1 MTPHA
6 PPQPAPLA
14 LAADYFDGQQARPHA
29 VRLTVQAGQLHID
42 GDGVALRVPL
52 RRVSWPERQRHGA
65 RQAYLP
71 GHGMLSHADAAT
83 WDAWAAASGLRPG
96 WLVPWMQSWRGAL
109 VATVCLVVA
118 LWGGWRWGLPAAAHA
133 VVAVVPERLDEQL
146 GRAVLDTLDQEF
158 LHPSQLPMAQQQAV
172 RASFE
177 QAAQRLARAEGAA
190 AVPRWTLEFRDM
202 RPRSRPAEA
211 PAAKASAARAPAAP
225 ASAQAGNS
233 DRPDR
238 PDHSGDGQDSI
249 ANALAL
255 PGGTLVVTDAMVRLL
270 ADRPDVLVGVFGH
283 ELGHLQHRH
292 GMRLLVQASLLAAA
306 SSLLIGDFSS
316 VLAAAPV
323 LLGQAAYSRRFEFEA
338 DQAAVRML
346 QANGSSP
353 KVFGVLF
360 ERLQRMQASEG
371 GTTADGGGWPT
382 GLASHPPDAERMR
395 RMTDP
400 D

>member
-1 MTPHA
+1 MSRDGALP
-6 PPQPAPLA
+6 A
-14 LAADYFDGQQARPHA
+14 LAAHYFDGQQARPHA
-29 VRLTVQAGQLHID
+29 VHLTVLGGQLHID
-42 GDGVALRVPL
+42 GDGVALRVPV
-52 RRVSWPERQRHGA
+52 RRVSWPERQRHGT

-83 WDAWAAASGLRPG
+83 WDAWAAASGLRQG

-109 VATVCLVVA
+109 LATALLLVA

-133 VVAVVPERLDEQL
+133 IVAMVPERLDEQL
-146 GRAVLDTLDQEF
+146 GRAVLDTLDKDF
-158 LHPSQLPMAQQQAV
+158 LRPSQLPMAQQQAV
-172 RASFE
+172 RVFFE
-177 QAAQRLARAEGAA
+177 RAAERLARAEGAG

-202 RPRSRPAEA
+202 RPRSQPADA
-211 PAAKASAARAPAAP
+211 PSAKASAASAPAASASAAGRAPAA
-225 ASAQAGNS
+225 
-233 DRPDR
+233 D
-238 PDHSGDGQDSI
+238 DGV

-255 PGGTLVVTDAMVRLL
+255 PGGTLIVTDAMARLL

-292 GMRLLVQASLLAAA
+292 GMRLLVQAGLLAAA

-323 LLGQAAYSRRFEFEA
+323 VLGQAAYSRAFEFEA

-360 ERLQRMQASEG
+360 ERLQRAQAVEG

-382 GLASHPPDAERMR
+382 GLASHPPDAERIR

>member
-1 MTPHA
+1 VN
-6 PPQPAPLA
+6 QPGAPLT

-29 VRLTVQAGQLHID
+29 VHLTVQGGQLHID
-42 GDGVALRVPL
+42 GDGVALRVPV
-52 RRVSWPERQRHGA
+52 RRVSWPERQRHGT

-83 WDAWAAASGLRPG
+83 WDAWAAASGLRQG

-109 VATVCLVVA
+109 LATALLLVA
-118 LWGGWRWGLPAAAHA
+118 LWGGWHWGLPAVAQA

-146 GRAVLDTLDQEF
+146 GRAVLDTLDKELLQ
-158 LHPSQLPMAQQQAV
+158 PSQLPMAQQQAV

-177 QAAQRLARAEGAA
+177 RAAERLARTVGAG

-202 RPRSRPAEA
+202 RPRSQSAEA
-211 PAAKASAARAPAAP
+211 PSAKASG
-225 ASAQAGNS
+225 ASAPSAAASTAG
-233 DRPDR
+233 RAAEAEAAA
-238 PDHSGDGQDSI
+238 HSI

-255 PGGTLVVTDAMVRLL
+255 PGGTLIVTDAMVRLL

-346 QANGSSP
+346 RANGSSP
-353 KVFGVLF
+353 QVFGVLF
-360 ERLQRMQASEG
+360 ERLQRAHAAEG
-371 GTTADGGGWPT
+371 GTSADGGGWPT

>member
-1 MTPHA
+1 MSRDGALP
-6 PPQPAPLA
+6 A
-14 LAADYFDGQQARPHA
+14 LAAHYFDGQQARPHA
-29 VRLTVQAGQLHID
+29 VHLTVLGGQLHID
-42 GDGVALRVPL
+42 GDGVALRVPV
-52 RRVSWPERQRHGA
+52 RRVSWPERQRHGT

-83 WDAWAAASGLRPG
+83 WDAWAAASGLRQG

-109 VATVCLVVA
+109 LATALLLVA

-133 VVAVVPERLDEQL
+133 IVAMVPERLDEQL
-146 GRAVLDTLDQEF
+146 GRAVLDTLDKDF
-158 LHPSQLPMAQQQAV
+158 LRPSQLPMAQQQAV
-172 RASFE
+172 RVFFE
-177 QAAQRLARAEGAA
+177 RAAERLARAEGAG

-202 RPRSRPAEA
+202 RPRSQPADA
-211 PAAKASAARAPAAP
+211 PSAKASAASAPAASASAAGRAPAA
-225 ASAQAGNS
+225 
-233 DRPDR
+233 D
-238 PDHSGDGQDSI
+238 DGV

-255 PGGTLVVTDAMVRLL
+255 PGGTLIVTDAMARLL

-292 GMRLLVQASLLAAA
+292 GMRLLVQAGLLAAA

-323 LLGQAAYSRRFEFEA
+323 VLGQAAYSRAFEFEA

-360 ERLQRMQASEG
+360 ERLQRAQAVEG

>member
-1 MTPHA
+1 MSRDGALP
-6 PPQPAPLA
+6 A
-14 LAADYFDGQQARPHA
+14 LAAHYFDGQQARPHA
-29 VRLTVQAGQLHID
+29 VHLTVLGGQLHID
-42 GDGVALRVPL
+42 GDGVALRVPV
-52 RRVSWPERQRHGA
+52 RRVSWPERQRHGT

-83 WDAWAAASGLRPG
+83 WDAWAAASGLRQG

-109 VATVCLVVA
+109 LATALLLVA

-133 VVAVVPERLDEQL
+133 IVAMVPERLDEQL
-146 GRAVLDTLDQEF
+146 GRAVLDTLDKDF
-158 LHPSQLPMAQQQAV
+158 LRPSQLPMAQQQAV
-172 RASFE
+172 RVFFE
-177 QAAQRLARAEGAA
+177 RAAERLARAEGAG

-202 RPRSRPAEA
+202 RPRSQPADA
-211 PAAKASAARAPAAP
+211 PSAKASAASAPAASASAAGRAPAA
-225 ASAQAGNS
+225 
-233 DRPDR
+233 D
-238 PDHSGDGQDSI
+238 DGV

-255 PGGTLVVTDAMVRLL
+255 PGGTLIVTDAMARLL

-292 GMRLLVQASLLAAA
+292 GMRLLVQAGLLAAA

-323 LLGQAAYSRRFEFEA
+323 VLGQAAYSRAFEFEA

-346 QANGSSP
+346 QANGSAP

-360 ERLQRMQASEG
+360 ERLQRAQAVEG